1 MSTIFIGGLIRKN
14 YHCTVTFGQAGAQML
29 SRLNVDKAFMT
40 TNSFSYEHGATTPN
54 LDQAETKKLLI
65 SIAATVILLCDSSK
79 LGKNSLVQFASLDE
93 IDKLVI
99 EAFGDQERM
108 ALEERGVDVI
118 FRDDD

>member
-1 MSTIFIGGLIRKN
+1 
-14 YHCTVTFGQAGAQML
+14 ML

-40 TNSFSYEHGATTPN
+40 TNSFSFENGATTPN

-93 IDKLVI
+93 IDQLVI
-99 EAFGDQERM
+99 DAIGEKDRM
-108 ALEERGVDVI
+108 NLEERGVDVI
-118 FRDDD
+118 LEDGD